1 MEYTKMPIDIPEQ
14 ISILKTRGLVIG
26 DATTALLHFSDIS
39 YFRLASYWKTFEI
52 DSASHELVTG
62 TSLHDVLSLYAFDR
76 ELRGVIFAAIQDIEI
91 ALRTRMIHHFSMAH
105 GAFWFMNDVL
115 FSDIKIF
122 QRCLSSL
129 QNEVERSKE
138 DFLLEHFK
146 KYDLPPMPPVWKTLE
161 VASFG
166 TLSKLY
172 CNMAD
177 TSVKKS
183 VSKSFGLP
191 QYKYLESWIR
201 SITVLRNCCAH
212 HARIWNRRFPW
223 KPQLPRELPLDWID
237 SSKTLPIKLYALLS
251 TILYLEQSISVNSS
265 VKERLLALL
274 AILPRERLKAMGF
287 PEDWQKQDLWR

>member
-1 MEYTKMPIDIPEQ
+1 MPIDIPEQ